1 MVKQD
6 AMNVFLGF
14 YVPNEM
20 IQPLWDLDS
29 DYFLH
34 NKTLRPPVPSVNKI
48 LYRED
53 HLAKGQGLGPAQ
65 GQGLGSAQGQGLG
78 SAQGQGL
85 ALVNTQDKGLN
96 KHKDKGSRKDKE
108 KISGKHKDKGSEAM
122 LKRYL

>member
-14 YVPNEM
+14 YVPNDM

-29 DYFLH
+29 DYYLH

-53 HLAKGQGLGPAQ
+53 HLAKKQGLGL
-65 GQGLGSAQGQGLG
+65 GLVLISAQDQGW
-78 SAQGQGL
+78 
-85 ALVNTQDKGLN
+85 DKGLSPKDQGSE
-96 KHKDKGSRKDKE
+96 KHKG
-108 KISGKHKDKGSEAM
+108 KGSEIM
-122 LKRYL
+122 LKRYRYMPARC